1 MPLHRIPGAMM
12 VTMTRHQHQP
22 DTRSFL
28 APDGVRIVYDV
39 WNGDGA
45 VHPVPVVLHHGFAAD
60 AHTNWVVTGIVGT
73 LIDDGRA
80 VIALDA
86 RGHGRSDKPD
96 DPARYGHA
104 VMSRDVSALL
114 DHEALVRVDLVG
126 YSMGGYVA
134 AITAARREPRLRSVV
149 IGGIGS
155 GALTGTGAD
164 RSAIAAGLLAPEVS
178 DIADRTARQFRRF
191 ADATGG
197 DRRALAA
204 AMRASL
210 SPLADLGSI
219 AVPAL
224 VAVGADDP
232 LAVGPAAL
240 AEAIP
245 GARLALTPGDHLAAP
260 GQPEYAAAI
269 VEFLRRVDSLDRPT

>member
-1 MPLHRIPGAMM
+1 MHPHRIAGAMM
-12 VTMTRHQHQP
+12 GTMTEQHQP

-28 APDGVRIVYDV
+28 APDGVRLVYDV
-39 WNGDGA
+39 WNAEGA
-45 VHPVPVVLHHGFAAD
+45 TRPVPVVLHHGFAAD
-60 AHTNWVVTGIVGT
+60 AHTNWVVPGVVNA
-73 LIDDGRA
+73 LMADGRM

-86 RGHGRSDKPD
+86 RGHGRSDKPH
-96 DPARYGHA
+96 DPQLYGHRL
-104 VMSRDVSALL
+104 MSRDVSALL

-155 GALTGTGAD
+155 GALSGSGVN
-164 RSAIAAGLLAPEVS
+164 RLAIAEGLLAPDVS
-178 DIADRTARQFRRF
+178 GIEDRTARQFRRF
-191 ADATGG
+191 ADATGA

-204 AMRASL
+204 AQRAPFA
-210 SPLADLGSI
+210 PLTDLGSV

-232 LAVGPAAL
+232 MAVGPAAL
-240 AEAIP
+240 AQAIP
-245 GARLALTPGDHLAAP
+245 GAHLVLTPGDHVSAP

-269 VEFLRRVDSLDRPT
+269 VEFLHTVDDRDTTI